1 MEGSLVVDKRVSLDW
16 RLGSSRISSG
26 LWVSVSVSIFSV
38 QVRNN
43 FPTISSTKFLHCQL
57 ILGSQCFVVISV
69 LEGLD
74 FHCLG

>member
-38 QVRNN
+38 QVRN
-43 FPTISSTKFLHCQL
+43 
-57 ILGSQCFVVISV
+57 ISV
-69 LEGLD
+69 HAET
-74 FHCLG
+74 